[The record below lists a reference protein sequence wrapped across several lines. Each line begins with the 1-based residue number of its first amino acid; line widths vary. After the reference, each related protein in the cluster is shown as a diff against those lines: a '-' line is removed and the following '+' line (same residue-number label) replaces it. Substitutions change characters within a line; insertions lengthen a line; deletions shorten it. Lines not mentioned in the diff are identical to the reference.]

1 MQTTTFLMFQN
12 DDAEQAMNAYV
23 ALFPGSRV
31 LSIERYGAGEA
42 GKEGTVKL
50 ATFELNGT
58 PIKCIDSPVK
68 HAFTFTPAISLFIDC
83 DDAAQVDRLAGR
95 LGEGGQPLMP
105 AGAYGFST
113 RFAWVQDRFGVSWQL
128 NFP

>member
-12 DDAEQAMNAYV
+12 GDAEQAMNAYV

-50 ATFELNGT
+50 AMFELNGT

-68 HAFTFTPAISLFIDC
+68 HAFTFTPAISLLIDC
-83 DDAAQVDRLAGR
+83 DDAAQVDHLAEN

>member
-1 MQTTTFLMFQN
+1 MQLTPVLMFQN
-12 DDAEQAMNAYV
+12 DDAEEAMHAYM
-23 ALFPGSRV
+23 ALFPDSRV
-31 LSIERYGAGEA
+31 ISIERYGAGES

-50 ATFELNGT
+50 ASFELNGAR
-58 PIKCIDSPVK
+58 IRCIDSPVK
-68 HAFTFTPAISLFIDC
+68 HAFTFTPAMSLFIDC
-83 DDAAQVDRLAGR
+83 DDAAQIDDLAAR

-105 AGAYGFST
+105 PGEYGFST